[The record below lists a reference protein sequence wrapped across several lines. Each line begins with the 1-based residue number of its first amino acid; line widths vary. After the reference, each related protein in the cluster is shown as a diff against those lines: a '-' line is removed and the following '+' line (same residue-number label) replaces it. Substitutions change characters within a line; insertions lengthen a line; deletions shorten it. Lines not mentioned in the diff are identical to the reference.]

1 MAGEWGLQRL
11 ERAHVLSFWTLRVW
25 IQVQTG
31 HQGDP
36 HIFWVCLNYRGSKA
50 RNYRLMPRH
59 GQLVGSGAVVW
70 CWNYQICSG
79 AHVGR
84 MGAPVELYRFSQ
96 HLGAGWGARSIQM
109 KCEYGLAKTD
119 WIKGGAQHGVEGGEE
134 FNEISLKHR
143 VSGVWCT
150 SGECEYE
157 STNTDWMAQLVGA
170 EGRGWQKGKV
180 EKAKPEYETTNKDW
194 TNRQY
199 TIQGRDNV
207 HRVGLLVPFD
217 VKRRCAKRL
226 LRCQECLTTGRLER
240 EVGVAG
246 GGQEDQDDLKYL
258 HGNRDSLAMRE
269 APLVVCG

>member
-1 MAGEWGLQRL
+1 MIVAIWHWPPISRCDSRPPALGHHG
-11 ERAHVLSFWTLRVW
+11 A
-25 IQVQTG
+25 TG
-31 HQGDP
+31 VCYLDTSRWLGNGD
-36 HIFWVCLNYRGSKA
+36 FSGWNALMRGSKA

-70 CWNYQICSG
+70 RWNYQICSG

-96 HLGAGWGARSIQM
+96 HLGAGWGAHSIQM

-143 VSGVWCT
+143 VSGAWCT

-199 TIQGRDNV
+199 TIRGRDNV
-207 HRVGLLVPFD
+207 HRVGLRADWGGYECRVY
-217 VKRRCAKRL
+217 CA
-226 LRCQECLTTGRLER
+226 GLER

-258 HGNRDSLAMRE
+258 HGNRDSLAMRK